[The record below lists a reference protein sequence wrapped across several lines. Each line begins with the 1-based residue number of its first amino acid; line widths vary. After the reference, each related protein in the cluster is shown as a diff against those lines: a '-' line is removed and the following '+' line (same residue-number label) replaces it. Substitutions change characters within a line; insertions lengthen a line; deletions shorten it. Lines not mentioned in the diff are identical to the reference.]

1 MKYPSFIDET
11 LIKET
16 ISLYRKIRQRDGMEA
31 ADLFKRISLTAAYGE
46 LYSDKISYKAFLDE
60 VYQFIS
66 RNNFLEFWHLKQEAQ
81 FVKHTFYVF
90 RVSEKTIVNA
100 TIQEL
105 EQEIITQLKEHLFV
119 ISSTKKQI
127 YNQILQTYD
136 TTRNK

>member
-1 MKYPSFIDET
+1 MKYPSHLTES

-16 ISLYRKIRQRDGMEA
+16 IDLFKQIKRKDGMEA

-81 FVKHTFYVF
+81 VKQTFYVF

-105 EQEIITQLKEHLFV
+105 EQEIITQLKEHPFV
-119 ISSTKKQI
+119 ISPTKKQI